1 MAKAN
6 LTSGNI
12 EITKKISFSAMGLLF
27 FKGCKY

>member
-12 EITKKISFSAMGLLF
+12 EIAKKIRFSAMGLLF